1 MIHSI
6 DSKAKSVV
14 QPTASIKVTN
24 AALAEASNGDIILRG
39 LIDPSSLSGLQVD
52 ASYQRGVQGQKY
64 IRGIM
69 SGIPDRGGVPDI
81 ELGMRGHSYTEAG
94 DDFFL
99 HDPVYII
106 DGLQRTTAALGV
118 LQAGIQPRIG
128 AMIHFDT
135 VSRWERERFE
145 VLNMKRS
152 PVASNIL
159 IRNLGEENKAI
170 KLMLS
175 LSKSSVFVLS
185 DRVCWQQKMKRS
197 ELIHAQTM
205 LKVIATLHS
214 RWAGLSSTSCTKL
227 ADIVE
232 KRVYDEIGQV
242 MLWQNI
248 KTFFELIDKCWG
260 IRTIQY
266 ANKASF
272 MKGGFLRVLAR
283 VLADHQDF
291 WNKNALVISTD
302 LTRKIGLF
310 AIHDNHVAYLCGAAG
325 KAQSQ
330 LYQLL
335 VEHINS
341 GKRTRRLVPFDQVVS
356 GNDHDN
362 DNEDQTD
369 AA

>member
-6 DSKAKSVV
+6 AAKPVGK
-14 QPTASIKVTN
+14 PTVAIKVTN

-39 LIDPSSLSGLQVD
+39 LIDPSSLCSLQVD
-52 ASYQRGVQGQKY
+52 LTYQRGVQGRKH

-69 SGIPDRGGVPDI
+69 GGIPGRGGVPDI

-106 DGLQRTTAALGV
+106 DGLQRTTAALEVLSSGV
-118 LQAGIQPRIG
+118 QPRIG

-135 VSRWERERFE
+135 LSKWERERFE
-145 VLNMKRS
+145 VLNMNRS
-152 PVASNIL
+152 PVAANIL
-159 IRNLGEENKAI
+159 IRNLEDENKAI
-170 KLMLS
+170 KLMRS
-175 LSKSSVFVLS
+175 LSKSPVFVLS
-185 DRVCWQQKMKRS
+185 DKVCWQQKMKRS

-205 LKVIATLHS
+205 LKVVATLHS
-214 RWAGLSSTSCTKL
+214 RWVGHSSGSCTKL
-227 ADIVE
+227 ADTVE
-232 KRVYDEIGQV
+232 RRVYDEIGQV
-242 MLWQNI
+242 SMWQNI
-248 KTFFELIDKCWG
+248 KTFFELVDKCWG

-266 ANKASF
+266 SNKASY

-291 WNKNALVISTD
+291 WSKNALVISTD

-341 GKRTRRLVPFDQVVS
+341 GKRTRRLAPFDRVVPVVE
-356 GNDHDN
+356 
-362 DNEDQTD
+362 EDDDEQSD